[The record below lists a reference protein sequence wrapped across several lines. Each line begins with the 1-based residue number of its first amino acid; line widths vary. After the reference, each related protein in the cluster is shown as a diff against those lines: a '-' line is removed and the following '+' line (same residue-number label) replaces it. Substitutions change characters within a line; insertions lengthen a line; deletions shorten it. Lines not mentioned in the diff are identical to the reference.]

1 MTKLLDRIDIP
12 AFRKRQSEARAQGRR
27 LGLGVGQELT
37 PEGCAMPGALMISAY
52 DGATVRIAPSGDVT
66 VLTGITSPGCGNETA
81 LAQIA
86 ADVLGCKLESIRVVQ
101 GDTELCPYGL
111 GNYSSRGTMY
121 GGSATQLAAGELRE
135 KLLTVAGSM
144 LEAAPADLDAADGR
158 IFVKG
163 SPERGIELDTVVNEI
178 YRHTFG
184 KHADQVE
191 PGLEATRY
199 FRMGNIYHQPETQGR
214 FSNYPAWP
222 FGSSAALVD
231 VDEETGVVRILDYT
245 LVEDAGTVINP
256 LLVDANLQGAITQ
269 GLGSA
274 MYESIEYDESGQL
287 QTATLMDYT
296 IPTALEVP
304 NFTIEHQET
313 PSPFTPLG
321 QKGAGESGVG
331 SSLGAICAGIE
342 DAFPELDLR
351 ITQLPLTPY
360 RVWKAIRDARRAAE
374 AGNGVAARNGV
385 EVAR

>member
-1 MTKLLDRIDIP
+1 M
-12 AFRKRQSEARAQGRR
+12 
-27 LGLGVGQELT
+27 
-37 PEGCAMPGALMISAY
+37 
-52 DGATVRIAPSGDVT
+52 
-66 VLTGITSPGCGNETA
+66 
-81 LAQIA
+81 
-86 ADVLGCKLESIRVVQ
+86 
-101 GDTELCPYGL
+101 
-111 GNYSSRGTMY
+111 
-121 GGSATQLAAGELRE
+121 
-135 KLLTVAGSM
+135 TVAGSM

-158 IFVKG
+158 VFVKG
-163 SPERGIELDTVVNEI
+163 SPERGIDLDTVVNEI

-231 VDEETGVVRILDYT
+231 VDEETGVVRVLDYT

-274 MYESIEYDESGQL
+274 MYESIEYDENGQL

-296 IPTALEVP
+296 IPTAIEVP

-360 RVWKAIRDARRAAE
+360 RVWKAIRDARRTAE
-374 AGNGVAARNGV
+374 AGNGAEARSGVEAAR
-385 EVAR
+385 